1 MTPLKLGLDLD
12 GCFANFNDAFAAQ
25 LIAATGKNNFPEDWR
40 PQVRDWMTPLGYSK
54 SEVAAAWAAVDAN
67 PLWWVN
73 LDSLEHANHAI
84 VELSHAAGQRQIEMV
99 FLTTRHSPTAHWQ
112 SVEWLRT
119 RYMLRVM
126 PQVCICKNPESKGLM
141 AKALGLEIVLDD
153 YAPNLLAVKRHSP
166 ETRVVI
172 LDQPWNSAPL
182 DRAGLRALSYENVSN
197 LVEFL
202 KLVDETLKGRG

>member
-1 MTPLKLGLDLD
+1 MKPLKLGLDLD
-12 GCFANFNDAFAAQ
+12 GVFANFNDAFAEQ
-25 LIAATGKNNFPEDWR
+25 LITTTGKNPFPADWR
-40 PQVRDWMTPLGYSK
+40 PQVWDWMTPLGYSK
-54 SEVAAAWAAVDAN
+54 REIEQTWAAVDTN
-67 PLWWVN
+67 PLWWAE
-73 LDSLEHANHAI
+73 LASLEWAQHALI
-84 VELSHAAGQRQIEMV
+84 ELSQAVARQQIEIV

-119 RYMLRVM
+119 RFALRVM

-172 LDQPWNSAPL
+172 LDQPWNAAPL
-182 DRAGLRALSYENVSN
+182 DRVGLRVLSYEHVSN

-202 KLVDETLKGRG
+202 KRVDETLNGRG